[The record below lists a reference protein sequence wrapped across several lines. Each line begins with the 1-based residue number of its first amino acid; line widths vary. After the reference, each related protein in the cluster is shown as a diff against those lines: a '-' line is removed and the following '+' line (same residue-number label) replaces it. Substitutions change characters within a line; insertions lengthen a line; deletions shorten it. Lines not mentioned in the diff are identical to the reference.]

1 MIEELKNKIFSGEM
15 ITKDEAMSLIDAP
28 IDELCKAA
36 DEIREKFCDNV
47 FDICTIIN
55 AKSGR
60 CSEDCKYCAQS
71 AFHCTNVEEYQLLDK
86 ETVVNAAKKSADK
99 GIKRFSLVASGKR
112 LSDSEVDKVCEIIKE
127 IRKISDISVC
137 ASLGLLNEEQF
148 KRLKDAGLTRVHNNL
163 ESSRNYFPNVCT
175 THTYDDKINA
185 IKAAKKAGLSVCSGG
200 IAGLGESMEDRI
212 DMAFEVRNLG
222 VSSMPVNMLN
232 PIKGTPYE
240 NNKKLTKDDMRRICA
255 IFRFINPSAAIR
267 LAGGR
272 ILLDDG
278 GKSCFESGANAAIS
292 GDMLTT
298 TGETVMSDMQLIKS
312 LGFTAGLLDEVK

>member
-28 IDELCKAA
+28 LDELCKAA

-71 AFHCTNVEEYQLLDK
+71 AFHCTNVEEYPLLDK
-86 ETVVNAAKKSADK
+86 E
-99 GIKRFSLVASGKR
+99 
-112 LSDSEVDKVCEIIKE
+112 VCEIIKE

>member
-47 FDICTIIN
+47 FDICTIIMQK
-55 AKSGR
+55 A
-60 CSEDCKYCAQS
+60 EDAVRTAS
-71 AFHCTNVEEYQLLDK
+71 IVHNRRFHCTNVEEYPLLDK

-148 KRLKDAGLTRVHNNL
+148 KRLKTQA
-163 ESSRNYFPNVCT
+163 
-175 THTYDDKINA
+175 
-185 IKAAKKAGLSVCSGG
+185 
-200 IAGLGESMEDRI
+200 
-212 DMAFEVRNLG
+212 
-222 VSSMPVNMLN
+222 
-232 PIKGTPYE
+232 
-240 NNKKLTKDDMRRICA
+240 
-255 IFRFINPSAAIR
+255 
-267 LAGGR
+267 
-272 ILLDDG
+272 
-278 GKSCFESGANAAIS
+278 
-292 GDMLTT
+292 
-298 TGETVMSDMQLIKS
+298 
-312 LGFTAGLLDEVK
+312 